1 MSAKLPG
8 FIQNIHNLTS
18 STENILE
25 HEHDFRSLNLPRTP
39 EEIQEHNE
47 SLYHCLD
54 ELDHCN
60 MLCKELLADNSKS
73 KNVKEILNRINQE
86 IIPEKDAKSSAKPN

>member
-1 MSAKLPG
+1 MSAKQPE
-8 FIQNIHNLTS
+8 FIQNIQKLRS

-25 HEHDFRSLNLPRTP
+25 HEHDFRSLNLPKTS

-47 SLYHCLD
+47 SLNHCLD
-54 ELDHCN
+54 ELEHCN

-73 KNVKEILNRINQE
+73 KNIKNILNKINQK
-86 IIPEKDAKSSAKPN
+86 IMPENDAKSSAKPN